1 MLVTDIYPRITN
13 KGLSCFILL
22 DFIISLSIASLLHI
36 TLYLGGREFDINEKS
51 ELYGEYFEQF
61 NNQRNS
67 FLFDQK
73 LRENLKVNIKNLS
86 PTES

>member
-1 MLVTDIYPRITN
+1 MNPD
-13 KGLSCFILL
+13 
-22 DFIISLSIASLLHI
+22 
-36 TLYLGGREFDINEKS
+36 EFDINEKS

-61 NNQRNS
+61 NNQRNP
-67 FLFDQK
+67 FLFSIKK